1 MSEIENGNQEATA
14 PAGNSVDDI
23 LATFDLEFGSESQ
36 TPPQGTPPSEGN
48 PSETQGDGNSE
59 PSSPASDTSSEN
71 SDSTGAES
79 PDSNGS
85 TSSTATSPVEPTST
99 TQEGAAGQ
107 QQAGSNGNPT
117 SAPAPSDAEL
127 RTLMMQ
133 ILQNQQN
140 LQSQK
145 EPKGKPNKGEPEE
158 DEDTKVFAER
168 KPQDYTY
175 NISPKLYAGL
185 FGQDATE
192 EERIACLQA
201 FASGISMTVH
211 NNILKSLGSWTKEQF
226 QAIPRAVDYLVSRRE
241 KETSSRNTIRDDF
254 FKTFPELNK
263 PELTPI
269 IRSTIQGV
277 AQETGA
283 KVWNT
288 QVKNLVGQRV
298 KQLLTAY
305 AQSAGFV
312 PVQSKTS
319 PALTPASSAPA
330 KPTTLPDPNSSE
342 AILDV
347 LNSDF

>member
-36 TPPQGTPPSEGN
+36 TQSQDNPSSEGN
-48 PSETQGDGNSE
+48 SETQGDGNSE
-59 PSSPASDTSSEN
+59 PPSPASDTSSEG
-71 SDSTGAES
+71 SSSTGSES
-79 PDSNGS
+79 PDSTSS

-107 QQAGSNGNPT
+107 QQAANNLKPAT
-117 SAPAPSDAEL
+117 PAPSDAEL

-241 KETSSRNTIRDDF
+241 KETSSRNTIREDF

-263 PELTPI
+263 PELTPL

-298 KQLLTAY
+298 KQLLAAY

-312 PVQSKTS
+312 PSPAKNP
-319 PALTPASSAPA
+319 PALTPASPAPA
-330 KPTTLPDPNSSE
+330 KAPTPDPNSTD

-347 LNSDF
+347 LNSDY

>member
-1 MSEIENGNQEATA
+1 MSEIENGNQETTA

-36 TPPQGTPPSEGN
+36 PPSRGTPPSEGN
-48 PSETQGDGNSE
+48 SETQGDENSE
-59 PSSPASDTSSEN
+59 PSSPASDTSSEG
-71 SDSTGAES
+71 SGSTGAES
-79 PDSNGS
+79 SDSNGS

-107 QQAGSNGNPT
+107 QEGSNVTPT

-140 LQSQK
+140 LQNQK
-145 EPKGKPNKGEPEE
+145 EPKGKPDKGEPEE

-298 KQLLTAY
+298 KQLLAAY
-305 AQSAGFV
+305 AQSAGFA
-312 PVQSKTS
+312 PAPAKNP
-319 PALTPASSAPA
+319 PALTPASPSPA
-330 KPTTLPDPNSSE
+330 QTTTSDPNSTD

-347 LNSDF
+347 LNSDY

>member
-1 MSEIENGNQEATA
+1 MSEIENGNQETTA

-36 TPPQGTPPSEGN
+36 TQSQGTPPSEGS
-48 PSETQGDGNSE
+48 SETPGDGNSE
-59 PSSPASDTSSEN
+59 PSSPASDTSSEG
-71 SDSTGAES
+71 SGSTGAES
-79 PDSNGS
+79 TDSSGS

-107 QQAGSNGNPT
+107 QQGGSNGTPAT
-117 SAPAPSDAEL
+117 PAPSDAEL

-145 EPKGKPNKGEPEE
+145 EPKGKPDKGEPEE

-241 KETSSRNTIRDDF
+241 KETSSRNTIREDF

-298 KQLLTAY
+298 KQLLAAY

-312 PVQSKTS
+312 PTPAKNP
-319 PALTPASSAPA
+319 PALTPASPAPA
-330 KPTTLPDPNSSE
+330 KTTTLDPNSTD

-347 LNSDF
+347 LNSDY

>member
-36 TPPQGTPPSEGN
+36 SPSQDNSPSEGN
-48 PSETQGDGNSE
+48 SSETQGENSE
-59 PSSPASDTSSEN
+59 PSSPASDTSSEG
-71 SDSTGAES
+71 SSSTGSES
-79 PDSNGS
+79 PDSSGS

-99 TQEGAAGQ
+99 TQEGAVGQ
-107 QQAGSNGNPT
+107 QQGGSNGNP
-117 SAPAPSDAEL
+117 SSGPALSDAEL

-145 EPKGKPNKGEPEE
+145 EPKGKPDKGEPEE

-241 KETSSRNTIRDDF
+241 KETSSRNTIREDF

-298 KQLLTAY
+298 KQLLAAY

-312 PVQSKTS
+312 PTPAKNP
-319 PALTPASSAPA
+319 PALTPASPAPA
-330 KPTTLPDPNSSE
+330 KTTTPDPNSTD

-347 LNSDF
+347 LNSDY

>member
-36 TPPQGTPPSEGN
+36 TPSQGTPPSEESS
-48 PSETQGDGNSE
+48 SESGDGNSE
-59 PSSPASDTSSEN
+59 PSSPASDTSSEG
-71 SDSTGAES
+71 SGSTGAES
-79 PDSNGS
+79 PDSAGS
-85 TSSTATSPVEPTST
+85 TNSTATSPVEPTST

-107 QQAGSNGNPT
+107 QQGTSNGTPT

-241 KETSSRNTIRDDF
+241 KETSSRNTIREDF

-298 KQLLTAY
+298 KQLLAAY

-312 PVQSKTS
+312 PSPAKNP
-319 PALTPASSAPA
+319 PALTPASPAPA
-330 KPTTLPDPNSSE
+330 KAPTPDPNSTD

-347 LNSDF
+347 LNSDY

>member
-36 TPPQGTPPSEGN
+36 TPSQNNLSSDGNSEA
-48 PSETQGDGNSE
+48 QGDGNSE
-59 PSSPASDTSSEN
+59 PSSPASDTSSEG
-71 SDSTGAES
+71 SSSTGAES

-107 QQAGSNGNPT
+107 QQGTPTSAPT
-117 SAPAPSDAEL
+117 SAPALSDAEL

-145 EPKGKPNKGEPEE
+145 EPKGKPDKGEPEE

-241 KETSSRNTIRDDF
+241 KETSSRNTIREDF
-254 FKTFPELNK
+254 FKAFPELNK

-298 KQLLTAY
+298 KQLLAAY

-312 PVQSKTS
+312 PSPAKNP
-319 PALTPASSAPA
+319 PALTPASPAPA
-330 KPTTLPDPNSSE
+330 KTTTPDPNSTD

-347 LNSDF
+347 LNSDY

>member
-36 TPPQGTPPSEGN
+36 TSSQDNPSSDGN
-48 PSETQGDGNSE
+48 SETQGDGNSE
-59 PSSPASDTSSEN
+59 PSSPASDTSSE
-71 SDSTGAES
+71 SSSSTGAES

-99 TQEGAAGQ
+99 TQEGAVGQ
-107 QQAGSNGNPT
+107 QQGTSTGTPT
-117 SAPAPSDAEL
+117 SKPAPSDAEL

-145 EPKGKPNKGEPEE
+145 EPKGKPDKGEPEE

-226 QAIPRAVDYLVSRRE
+226 QAIPRAVDYLVFRRE
-241 KETSSRNTIRDDF
+241 KETSSRNTIREDF

-298 KQLLTAY
+298 KQLLAAY

-312 PVQSKTS
+312 PSPAKNP
-319 PALTPASSAPA
+319 PALTPASPAPA
-330 KPTTLPDPNSSE
+330 KTTTPDPNSTD

-347 LNSDF
+347 LNSDY

>member
-36 TPPQGTPPSEGN
+36 TPSQNPPSSEGN
-48 PSETQGDGNSE
+48 SSEIQGENSE
-59 PSSPASDTSSEN
+59 PSSPASDTSSEG
-71 SDSTGAES
+71 SGSTGAES
-79 PDSNGS
+79 PDSSGS

-107 QQAGSNGNPT
+107 QQGASTGTPA
-117 SAPAPSDAEL
+117 APAPSDAEL

-145 EPKGKPNKGEPEE
+145 EPKGKPDKGEPEE

-298 KQLLTAY
+298 KQLLVAY

-312 PVQSKTS
+312 PTPAKNP
-319 PALTPASSAPA
+319 PALTPASPAPA
-330 KPTTLPDPNSSE
+330 KTTTPDPNSTD

-347 LNSDF
+347 LNSDY

>member
-36 TPPQGTPPSEGN
+36 TPSQSTPPSEGSS
-48 PSETQGDGNSE
+48 SETQGDGNSE
-59 PSSPASDTSSEN
+59 PSSSASDTSSEG
-71 SDSTGAES
+71 SGSTGAES

-99 TQEGAAGQ
+99 TQEGAARQ
-107 QQAGSNGNPT
+107 QQGTSNGTPAT
-117 SAPAPSDAEL
+117 SAPSDAEL

-263 PELTPI
+263 SELTPI

-298 KQLLTAY
+298 KQLLAAY

-312 PVQSKTS
+312 PTPAKNP
-319 PALTPASSAPA
+319 PALTPASPAPA
-330 KPTTLPDPNSSE
+330 KTTTPDPNSTD

>member
-14 PAGNSVDDI
+14 PTGNSVDDI
-23 LATFDLEFGSESQ
+23 LATFDLEFGSDSQ
-36 TPPQGTPPSEGN
+36 IPSQGTPPSEGSS
-48 PSETQGDGNSE
+48 SESGDGNSE
-59 PSSPASDTSSEN
+59 PSSPASDTSSEG
-71 SDSTGAES
+71 SSSTGSES

-107 QQAGSNGNPT
+107 QQGAPTGGPT
-117 SAPAPSDAEL
+117 SGPAPSDAEL

-145 EPKGKPNKGEPEE
+145 EPKGKPDKGEPEE

-241 KETSSRNTIRDDF
+241 KETSSRNTIREDF

-298 KQLLTAY
+298 KQLLAAY

-312 PVQSKTS
+312 PTPAKNP
-319 PALTPASSAPA
+319 PALTPASPAPA
-330 KPTTLPDPNSSE
+330 KAPTPDPNSTD

-347 LNSDF
+347 LNSDY

>member
-36 TPPQGTPPSEGN
+36 TPSQNTPSSEGSS
-48 PSETQGDGNSE
+48 SEAQGDGNSE
-59 PSSPASDTSSEN
+59 PSSPASDTSSEG
-71 SDSTGAES
+71 SSSTGSEFT
-79 PDSNGS
+79 DSNGL
-85 TSSTATSPVEPTST
+85 TSSTATSPVEPTSI

-107 QQAGSNGNPT
+107 QQGGSNVTPT
-117 SAPAPSDAEL
+117 ATPAPSDAEL
-127 RTLMMQ
+127 RTLMTQ

-298 KQLLTAY
+298 KQLLAAY

-312 PVQSKTS
+312 PSPVKNP
-319 PALTPASSAPA
+319 PALTPASPVPA
-330 KPTTLPDPNSSE
+330 KTTTPDPNSTD

>member
-1 MSEIENGNQEATA
+1 MSDIENGNQEATA

-36 TPPQGTPPSEGN
+36 TPSQNTPSSEGN
-48 PSETQGDGNSE
+48 SETPGDGNSE
-59 PSSPASDTSSEN
+59 PSSPASDTSSEG
-71 SDSTGAES
+71 SSSTGVES

-99 TQEGAAGQ
+99 TQEGVAG
-107 QQAGSNGNPT
+107 QQAGSNGNST
-117 SAPAPSDAEL
+117 STSAPSDAEL

-140 LQSQK
+140 LQNQK

-298 KQLLTAY
+298 KQLLAAY
-305 AQSAGFV
+305 AQSAGFA
-312 PVQSKTS
+312 PIPAKNP
-319 PALTPASSAPA
+319 PALTPASPAPT
-330 KPTTLPDPNSSE
+330 KTTTPDPNSTD

>member
-1 MSEIENGNQEATA
+1 MSDIENGNQEATV

-36 TPPQGTPPSEGN
+36 TKTQDTPSEGS
-48 PSETQGDGNSE
+48 SETQGEGNSE
-59 PSSPASDTSSEN
+59 PSSPASDTPSEG
-71 SDSTGAES
+71 SGSTGSES
-79 PDSNGS
+79 PDSNSS
-85 TSSTATSPVEPTST
+85 TNFTATSPVEPTST
-99 TQEGAAGQ
+99 TQEGATGQ
-107 QQAGSNGNPT
+107 QQEASNLK
-117 SAPAPSDAEL
+117 PATPVPSDAEL

-145 EPKGKPNKGEPEE
+145 EPKGKPDKGEPEE

-298 KQLLTAY
+298 KQLLAAY
-305 AQSAGFV
+305 AQSAGFA
-312 PVQSKTS
+312 PIPAKNP
-319 PALTPASSAPA
+319 PALTPASPAPA
-330 KPTTLPDPNSSE
+330 KATTLDPNSTD

-347 LNSDF
+347 LNSDY

>member
-1 MSEIENGNQEATA
+1 M
-14 PAGNSVDDI
+14 
-23 LATFDLEFGSESQ
+23 
-36 TPPQGTPPSEGN
+36 
-48 PSETQGDGNSE
+48 
-59 PSSPASDTSSEN
+59 
-71 SDSTGAES
+71 
-79 PDSNGS
+79 
-85 TSSTATSPVEPTST
+85 
-99 TQEGAAGQ
+99 
-107 QQAGSNGNPT
+107 
-117 SAPAPSDAEL
+117 
-127 RTLMMQ
+127 
-133 ILQNQQN
+133 
-140 LQSQK
+140 
-145 EPKGKPNKGEPEE
+145 
-158 DEDTKVFAER
+158 
-168 KPQDYTY
+168 
-175 NISPKLYAGL
+175 
-185 FGQDATE
+185 
-192 EERIACLQA
+192 
-201 FASGISMTVH
+201 
-211 NNILKSLGSWTKEQF
+211 
-226 QAIPRAVDYLVSRRE
+226 
-241 KETSSRNTIRDDF
+241 
-254 FKTFPELNK
+254 NK

>member
-36 TPPQGTPPSEGN
+36 TPSRGTPSEGSS
-48 PSETQGDGNSE
+48 SETGDENSE
-59 PSSPASDTSSEN
+59 PSSPASDTSLES
-71 SDSTGAES
+71 SGSTGSES
-79 PDSNGS
+79 PDSSGS

-107 QQAGSNGNPT
+107 QQAGTSNGTPT
-117 SAPAPSDAEL
+117 VKPAPSDAEL

-140 LQSQK
+140 LQNQK

-298 KQLLTAY
+298 KQLLAAY
-305 AQSAGFV
+305 AQSAGFA
-312 PVQSKTS
+312 PAPAKNP
-319 PALTPASSAPA
+319 PALTPASPAPT
-330 KPTTLPDPNSSE
+330 KTTTPDPNSTD

>member
-36 TPPQGTPPSEGN
+36 TSSQNTPPPEGSSSEN
-48 PSETQGDGNSE
+48 SGDGNSE
-59 PSSPASDTSSEN
+59 PSSPASDTSSEG
-71 SDSTGAES
+71 SGSTSTES

-85 TSSTATSPVEPTST
+85 TNSTATSPVEPTST

-107 QQAGSNGNPT
+107 QQGT
-117 SAPAPSDAEL
+117 STGTPATPAPSDAEL

-241 KETSSRNTIRDDF
+241 KETSSRNTIREDF

-298 KQLLTAY
+298 KQLLAAY

-312 PVQSKTS
+312 PTPAKNP
-319 PALTPASSAPA
+319 PALTPASPAPA
-330 KPTTLPDPNSSE
+330 KTTTPDPNSSE

>member
-14 PAGNSVDDI
+14 PTGNSVDDI
-23 LATFDLEFGSESQ
+23 LATFDIEFGSESQ
-36 TPPQGTPPSEGN
+36 TPPQGTPSEGSS
-48 PSETQGDGNSE
+48 SETGDENSE
-59 PSSPASDTSSEN
+59 PSSPASDTSLES
-71 SDSTGAES
+71 SGSTGSES
-79 PDSNGS
+79 PDSSGS

-107 QQAGSNGNPT
+107 QQAGTSNGTPT
-117 SAPAPSDAEL
+117 SSPAPSDAEL

-283 KVWNT
+283 KAWNT

-298 KQLLTAY
+298 KQLLVAY

-312 PVQSKTS
+312 PSPAKNP
-319 PALTPASSAPA
+319 PALTQASPAPA
-330 KPTTLPDPNSSE
+330 KAPTPDPNSTD

-347 LNSDF
+347 LNSDY

>member
-1 MSEIENGNQEATA
+1 MSEIENGNQETTA

-36 TPPQGTPPSEGN
+36 TSSQNTPSEGN
-48 PSETQGDGNSE
+48 SETQGDGNSE
-59 PSSPASDTSSEN
+59 PSSPASDTSSE
-71 SDSTGAES
+71 SSGSTGAES

-107 QQAGSNGNPT
+107 QQTGSNVTPT

-145 EPKGKPNKGEPEE
+145 EPKGKPDKGEPEE

-241 KETSSRNTIRDDF
+241 KETSSRNTIREDF

-298 KQLLTAY
+298 KQLLAAY

-312 PVQSKTS
+312 PSPAKNP
-319 PALTPASSAPA
+319 PALTPASPAPA
-330 KPTTLPDPNSSE
+330 KTTTPDPNSTD

-347 LNSDF
+347 LNSDY

>member
-14 PAGNSVDDI
+14 SAGNSVDDI

-36 TPPQGTPPSEGN
+36 TPSQGTPPSEGS
-48 PSETQGDGNSE
+48 SETQGENSE
-59 PSSPASDTSSEN
+59 PSSPASDTSSEG
-71 SDSTGAES
+71 SSSTGAES

-107 QQAGSNGNPT
+107 QQGASNGTPA
-117 SAPAPSDAEL
+117 APAPSDAEL

-241 KETSSRNTIRDDF
+241 KETSSRNTIREDF

-298 KQLLTAY
+298 KQLLAAY

-312 PVQSKTS
+312 PTPAKNP
-319 PALTPASSAPA
+319 PALTPASPAPA
-330 KPTTLPDPNSSE
+330 KTTTPDPNSTD

>member
-1 MSEIENGNQEATA
+1 MSDIENGNQEATA

-36 TPPQGTPPSEGN
+36 TPSQNTSPSEGSS
-48 PSETQGDGNSE
+48 SENSDENSE
-59 PSSPASDTSSEN
+59 PSSPASDTSSEG
-71 SDSTGAES
+71 SGSTDSES
-79 PDSNGS
+79 TDSSGS

-99 TQEGAAGQ
+99 TQEGAVGQ
-107 QQAGSNGNPT
+107 QQGSSNGNPAT
-117 SAPAPSDAEL
+117 PAPSDAEL

-298 KQLLTAY
+298 KQLLAAY

-312 PVQSKTS
+312 PTPAKNP
-319 PALTPASSAPA
+319 PALTPASPAPA
-330 KPTTLPDPNSSE
+330 KASTPDPNSTD

>member
-36 TPPQGTPPSEGN
+36 TSSQSTPSNGSSSESG
-48 PSETQGDGNSE
+48 EGNSE
-59 PSSPASDTSSEN
+59 PSSPASDTSSEG
-71 SDSTGAES
+71 SGSTGSES
-79 PDSNGS
+79 PDSSGS

-99 TQEGAAGQ
+99 TQEGAVGQ
-107 QQAGSNGNPT
+107 QQGTPNGTPAG
-117 SAPAPSDAEL
+117 APAPSDAEL

-145 EPKGKPNKGEPEE
+145 EPKGKPDKGEPEE

-241 KETSSRNTIRDDF
+241 KETSSRNTIREDF
-254 FKTFPELNK
+254 SRLS
-263 PELTPI
+263 L
-269 IRSTIQGV
+269 S
-277 AQETGA
+277 
-283 KVWNT
+283 
-288 QVKNLVGQRV
+288 
-298 KQLLTAY
+298 
-305 AQSAGFV
+305 
-312 PVQSKTS
+312 
-319 PALTPASSAPA
+319 
-330 KPTTLPDPNSSE
+330 
-342 AILDV
+342 
-347 LNSDF
+347 

>member
-36 TPPQGTPPSEGN
+36 TPSQNN
-48 PSETQGDGNSE
+48 PSSDGNSSESGEGNSE
-59 PSSPASDTSSEN
+59 PSSPASDTSTEGSG
-71 SDSTGAES
+71 STGAES

-85 TSSTATSPVEPTST
+85 TSSTATSSVEPTST

-145 EPKGKPNKGEPEE
+145 EPKGKPDKGEPEE

-298 KQLLTAY
+298 KQLLAAY

-312 PVQSKTS
+312 PTPAKNS
-319 PALTPASSAPA
+319 PALTPASPAPA
-330 KPTTLPDPNSSE
+330 KTTTPDPNSTD

-347 LNSDF
+347 LNSDY

>member
-36 TPPQGTPPSEGN
+36 TPSQNPPSSEGN
-48 PSETQGDGNSE
+48 SSEIQGENSE
-59 PSSPASDTSSEN
+59 PSSPASDTSSEG
-71 SDSTGAES
+71 SGSTGAES
-79 PDSNGS
+79 TDSNDS

-107 QQAGSNGNPT
+107 QQAGSNGNST
-117 SAPAPSDAEL
+117 SGPAPSDAEL

-145 EPKGKPNKGEPEE
+145 EPKGKPDKGEPEE

-241 KETSSRNTIRDDF
+241 KETSSRNTIREDF

-298 KQLLTAY
+298 KQLLAAY

-312 PVQSKTS
+312 PTPAKNP
-319 PALTPASSAPA
+319 PALTPASPAPA
-330 KPTTLPDPNSSE
+330 KAPTPDPNSTD

>member
-36 TPPQGTPPSEGN
+36 TPSQNPPSSEGN
-48 PSETQGDGNSE
+48 SSEIQGENSE
-59 PSSPASDTSSEN
+59 PSSPASDTSSEG
-71 SDSTGAES
+71 SGSTGAES
-79 PDSNGS
+79 TDSNGS

-107 QQAGSNGNPT
+107 QSGSNGTP
-117 SAPAPSDAEL
+117 AGGPAPSDAEL

-241 KETSSRNTIRDDF
+241 KETSSRNTIREDF

-298 KQLLTAY
+298 KQLLAAY

-312 PVQSKTS
+312 PTPAKNP
-319 PALTPASSAPA
+319 PALTPASPAPA
-330 KPTTLPDPNSSE
+330 KAPTPDPNSTD

-347 LNSDF
+347 LNSDY

>member
-1 MSEIENGNQEATA
+1 MSEIENGNQETTA

-36 TPPQGTPPSEGN
+36 TPSQGTPPSEGT
-48 PSETQGDGNSE
+48 SETQRDGNSE
-59 PSSPASDTSSEN
+59 PSSPASDTSSEG
-71 SDSTGAES
+71 SGSTGAES
-79 PDSNGS
+79 PDSSGS

-107 QQAGSNGNPT
+107 QAGSNGTPT
-117 SAPAPSDAEL
+117 SGPAPSDAEL

-226 QAIPRAVDYLVSRRE
+226 QAIPRAVDYLVSHRE
-241 KETSSRNTIRDDF
+241 KETSSRNTIREDF

-298 KQLLTAY
+298 KQLLAAY

-312 PVQSKTS
+312 PSPAKNP
-319 PALTPASSAPA
+319 PALTPASPAPA
-330 KPTTLPDPNSSE
+330 KAPTPDPNSTD

-347 LNSDF
+347 LNSDY

>member
-36 TPPQGTPPSEGN
+36 TPSQGTPSEGSS
-48 PSETQGDGNSE
+48 SETGDGNSE
-59 PSSPASDTSSEN
+59 PSSPVSDTSSE
-71 SDSTGAES
+71 SSGSTGSES

-107 QQAGSNGNPT
+107 QQAGSNGNST
-117 SAPAPSDAEL
+117 SAPVPSDAEL

-140 LQSQK
+140 LQNQK

-298 KQLLTAY
+298 KQLLAAY
-305 AQSAGFV
+305 AQSAGFA
-312 PVQSKTS
+312 PAPAKNP
-319 PALTPASSAPA
+319 PALTPASPAPT
-330 KPTTLPDPNSSE
+330 KTTTPDPNSTD

>member
-1 MSEIENGNQEATA
+1 MSEIENGNQESTA

-36 TPPQGTPPSEGN
+36 TSSQDTSSEGN
-48 PSETQGDGNSE
+48 LSETQGDGNSE
-59 PSSPASDTSSEN
+59 PSSPASDTSSEG
-71 SDSTGAES
+71 SGSTGAES
-79 PDSNGS
+79 QDSNGS

-107 QQAGSNGNPT
+107 QAGSNGNST

-145 EPKGKPNKGEPEE
+145 EPKGKPDKGEPEE

-298 KQLLTAY
+298 KQLLAAY

-312 PVQSKTS
+312 PSPAKNP
-319 PALTPASSAPA
+319 PALTPASPAPA
-330 KPTTLPDPNSSE
+330 KTTTPDPNSTD

-347 LNSDF
+347 LNSDY

>member
-36 TPPQGTPPSEGN
+36 TPSQGNSPSEGN
-48 PSETQGDGNSE
+48 SETQGDGNSE
-59 PSSPASDTSSEN
+59 PSSPASDTSSEG
-71 SDSTGAES
+71 SGSTGAES

-107 QQAGSNGNPT
+107 QQGSSSGTPT

-241 KETSSRNTIRDDF
+241 KETSSRNTIREDF

-298 KQLLTAY
+298 KQLLAAY
-305 AQSAGFV
+305 AQSAGFA
-312 PVQSKTS
+312 PAPAKNP
-319 PALTPASSAPA
+319 PALTPASPAPA
-330 KPTTLPDPNSSE
+330 KAPTPDPNSTD

-347 LNSDF
+347 LNSDY

>member
-36 TPPQGTPPSEGN
+36 TPSQGTPPSEGS
-48 PSETQGDGNSE
+48 PETQGENSE
-59 PSSPASDTSSEN
+59 PSSPASDTSSEG
-71 SDSTGAES
+71 SGSTGAES
-79 PDSNGS
+79 PDSNGL

-107 QQAGSNGNPT
+107 QQAGSNGNST
-117 SAPAPSDAEL
+117 AAPAPSDAEL

-241 KETSSRNTIRDDF
+241 KETSSRNTIREDF

-298 KQLLTAY
+298 KQLLAAY

-312 PVQSKTS
+312 PT
-319 PALTPASSAPA
+319 PAKNPPTLTPASPAPA
-330 KPTTLPDPNSSE
+330 KAPTPDPNSTD

>member
-23 LATFDLEFGSESQ
+23 LATFDLEFGSDSQ
-36 TPPQGTPPSEGN
+36 TPSQDTPSNGSSPDTGE
-48 PSETQGDGNSE
+48 GNSE
-59 PSSPASDTSSEN
+59 PSSPASDTSTEGSG
-71 SDSTGAES
+71 STGSES
-79 PDSNGS
+79 QDSNSS
-85 TSSTATSPVEPTST
+85 TSSTATSSVEPTST

-117 SAPAPSDAEL
+117 SASAPSDAEL

-241 KETSSRNTIRDDF
+241 KETSSRNTIREDF

-298 KQLLTAY
+298 KQLLAAY

-330 KPTTLPDPNSSE
+330 KQTTLPDPNSTD

-347 LNSDF
+347 LNSDY

>member
-36 TPPQGTPPSEGN
+36 TPSQSTPPSEGSS
-48 PSETQGDGNSE
+48 SETQGEENSE
-59 PSSPASDTSSEN
+59 PSSPASDTSSEG
-71 SDSTGAES
+71 SSSTGAES
-79 PDSNGS
+79 TDSNGS

-107 QQAGSNGNPT
+107 QQGTPNGKPAG
-117 SAPAPSDAEL
+117 PAPSDAEL

-226 QAIPRAVDYLVSRRE
+226 QAIPRAVDYLVSHRE
-241 KETSSRNTIRDDF
+241 KETSSRNTIREDF

-298 KQLLTAY
+298 KQLLAAY

-312 PVQSKTS
+312 PTPAKNP
-319 PALTPASSAPA
+319 PALTPASPAPA
-330 KPTTLPDPNSSE
+330 KATTPDPNSTD

-347 LNSDF
+347 LNSDY

>member
-1 MSEIENGNQEATA
+1 MSEIENGNQEITA

-36 TPPQGTPPSEGN
+36 TPSQNTPPSEGS
-48 PSETQGDGNSE
+48 SETQGENSE
-59 PSSPASDTSSEN
+59 PSSPASDTSSEG
-71 SDSTGAES
+71 SSSTGAES
-79 PDSNGS
+79 TDSGGS

-107 QQAGSNGNPT
+107 QQGTPNGTST
-117 SAPAPSDAEL
+117 SAPASSDAEL

-145 EPKGKPNKGEPEE
+145 EPKGKPDKGEPEE

-241 KETSSRNTIRDDF
+241 KETSSRNTIREDF

-298 KQLLTAY
+298 KQLLAAY

-312 PVQSKTS
+312 PTPAKNP
-319 PALTPASSAPA
+319 PALTPASPAPA
-330 KPTTLPDPNSSE
+330 KTTTPDPNSTD

-347 LNSDF
+347 LNSDY

>member
-23 LATFDLEFGSESQ
+23 LATFDLEFGSDSQ
-36 TPPQGTPPSEGN
+36 TPSQGTPSEGSS
-48 PSETQGDGNSE
+48 SESGEGSSE
-59 PSSPASDTSSEN
+59 PSSPASDTSSEG
-71 SDSTGAES
+71 SGSTGAES

-298 KQLLTAY
+298 KQLLAAY

-312 PVQSKTS
+312 PTPAKNP
-319 PALTPASSAPA
+319 PALTPASPAPA
-330 KPTTLPDPNSSE
+330 KTTTPDPNSTD

-347 LNSDF
+347 LNSDY

>member
-36 TPPQGTPPSEGN
+36 TPSQNIPPSEGN
-48 PSETQGDGNSE
+48 PETQGDGNSE
-59 PSSPASDTSSEN
+59 PSSPASDTSSEG
-71 SDSTGAES
+71 SGSTGAES
-79 PDSNGS
+79 PDSAGS
-85 TSSTATSPVEPTST
+85 TNSTATSPVEPTST

-107 QQAGSNGNPT
+107 QQGTSNGTPAG
-117 SAPAPSDAEL
+117 APAPSDAEL

-145 EPKGKPNKGEPEE
+145 EPKGKPDKGEPEE

-241 KETSSRNTIRDDF
+241 KETSSRNTIREDF

-298 KQLLTAY
+298 KQLLAAY

-312 PVQSKTS
+312 PSPAKNP
-319 PALTPASSAPA
+319 PALTPASPGPKAP
-330 KPTTLPDPNSSE
+330 TPDPNSTD

-347 LNSDF
+347 LNSDY

>member
-36 TPPQGTPPSEGN
+36 TPSQGTPSSEGSS
-48 PSETQGDGNSE
+48 SETQGENSE
-59 PSSPASDTSSEN
+59 PSSPASDTSSE
-71 SDSTGAES
+71 SSGSTGSES
-79 PDSNGS
+79 PDSSGS
-85 TSSTATSPVEPTST
+85 TSSTATSPVESTST

-107 QQAGSNGNPT
+107 QAGSNGNST
-117 SAPAPSDAEL
+117 AAPASSDAEL

-140 LQSQK
+140 LQNQK

-241 KETSSRNTIRDDF
+241 KETSSRNTIREDF

-298 KQLLTAY
+298 KQLLAAY

-312 PVQSKTS
+312 PSPAKNP
-319 PALTPASSAPA
+319 PALTPASPAPA
-330 KPTTLPDPNSSE
+330 KTTTPDPNSTD

-347 LNSDF
+347 LNFDF

>member
-36 TPPQGTPPSEGN
+36 TQSQDNSSSEGS
-48 PSETQGDGNSE
+48 SETQRENSE
-59 PSSPASDTSSEN
+59 PSSPASDTSSEG
-71 SDSTGAES
+71 SGSTGAES
-79 PDSNGS
+79 TDSNGS

-107 QQAGSNGNPT
+107 QQGTSNGTP
-117 SAPAPSDAEL
+117 AGPAPSDAEL

-145 EPKGKPNKGEPEE
+145 EPKGKPDKGEPEE

-241 KETSSRNTIRDDF
+241 KETSSRNTIREDF

-269 IRSTIQGV
+269 IRSIIQGV

-298 KQLLTAY
+298 KQLLAAY

-312 PVQSKTS
+312 PTPAKNP
-319 PALTPASSAPA
+319 PALTPASPAPA
-330 KPTTLPDPNSSE
+330 KTTTLDPNSTD

>member
-14 PAGNSVDDI
+14 PSGNSVDDI

-36 TPPQGTPPSEGN
+36 TPSQGTPPSEGS
-48 PSETQGDGNSE
+48 PETQGDGNSE
-59 PSSPASDTSSEN
+59 PSSPASDTSSEG
-71 SDSTGAES
+71 SGSTGAES
-79 PDSNGS
+79 TDSNGS
-85 TSSTATSPVEPTST
+85 TSSTATSPVELTST

-107 QQAGSNGNPT
+107 QQATPNGKPA
-117 SAPAPSDAEL
+117 APAPSDAEL

-226 QAIPRAVDYLVSRRE
+226 QAIPHAVDYLVSRRE

-298 KQLLTAY
+298 KQLLAAY

-312 PVQSKTS
+312 PSPAKNP
-319 PALTPASSAPA
+319 PALTPASPAPA
-330 KPTTLPDPNSSE
+330 KAPTPDPNSTD

-347 LNSDF
+347 LNSDY

>member
-36 TPPQGTPPSEGN
+36 TPSQGTPPSEGS
-48 PSETQGDGNSE
+48 SETQGENSE
-59 PSSPASDTSSEN
+59 PSSLASDTSSE
-71 SDSTGAES
+71 SSGSTGAES
-79 PDSNGS
+79 TDSNGS

-107 QQAGSNGNPT
+107 QQAGSNGTPT

-298 KQLLTAY
+298 KQLLAAY
-305 AQSAGFV
+305 AQSAGFA
-312 PVQSKTS
+312 PAPAKNP
-319 PALTPASSAPA
+319 PALTPASPAPA
-330 KPTTLPDPNSSE
+330 KTTTLDPNSTD

>member
-36 TPPQGTPPSEGN
+36 TPSQNNPSSDVN
-48 PSETQGDGNSE
+48 SETQGEGNSE
-59 PSSPASDTSSEN
+59 PSSPASDTSSEG
-71 SDSTGAES
+71 SGSTGAES

-107 QQAGSNGNPT
+107 QGTSTGTPT
-117 SAPAPSDAEL
+117 SKPAPSDAEL

-241 KETSSRNTIRDDF
+241 KETSSRNTIREDF

-298 KQLLTAY
+298 KQLLAAY

-312 PVQSKTS
+312 PSPAKNP
-319 PALTPASSAPA
+319 PALTPASPAPA
-330 KPTTLPDPNSSE
+330 KTTTPDPNSTD

-347 LNSDF
+347 LNSDY

>member
-1 MSEIENGNQEATA
+1 MSEIENGNQEAAA

-36 TPPQGTPPSEGN
+36 TPSQGTPPSEGN
-48 PSETQGDGNSE
+48 PETQGENSE
-59 PSSPASDTSSEN
+59 PSSPASDTSSEG
-71 SDSTGAES
+71 SGSTGAES
-79 PDSNGS
+79 PDSTSS

-107 QQAGSNGNPT
+107 QQGSSSGTPT

-241 KETSSRNTIRDDF
+241 KETSSRNTIREDF

-298 KQLLTAY
+298 KQLLAAY

-312 PVQSKTS
+312 PTPAKNP
-319 PALTPASSAPA
+319 PALTPASPAPA
-330 KPTTLPDPNSSE
+330 KTTTPDPNSTD

-347 LNSDF
+347 LNSDY